1 MKGGVSIAVRHRKE
15 MLLYMVFGM
24 TKEVGHKVDYS
35 QLVQTI
41 NTSSLKIINCDKEFK
56 ALVKLLSARNDF
68 TT

>member
-1 MKGGVSIAVRHRKE
+1 
-15 MLLYMVFGM
+15 M

-56 ALVKLLSARNDF
+56 ALVKLLSAKNDF
-68 TT
+68 TTK